1 MVNKPMEDLIDQ
13 MKVVLADTFAMYL
26 KAHMFHWNVTGTNFL
41 QLHDFFGDLY
51 EELHGAVDPIAEQI
65 RTLDAFTP
73 GSFKRFSDLST
84 VEDETSI
91 PEAMSMVSKLQA
103 DNEKVIESLRKAYKL
118 SEEADTLGLSN
129 FLQDRIDIHW
139 KHNWQLKA
147 ILKG

>member
-1 MVNKPMEDLIDQ
+1 MVNKPMDELIDQ

-26 KAHMFHWNVTGTNFL
+26 KAHMFHWNVTGPNFP

-51 EELHGAVDPIAEQI
+51 AELHGAVDPIAEQI
-65 RTLDAFTP
+65 RTLDAFAP
-73 GSFKRFSDLST
+73 GSFKRFSDLAT

-91 PEAMSMVSKLQA
+91 PAAMSMVSKLQE
-103 DNEKVIESLRKAYKL
+103 DNEKIIETLKKAYRL
-118 SEEADTLGLSN
+118 SEAADTLGLSN

-139 KHNWQLKA
+139 KHNWMLKA